1 MDFIFKECV
10 PWSQG
15 QSKQKIPHPQPPPH
29 LCPQDL
35 TMWKHPLRDPGQPA
49 RHPPLPT
56 STSPTWK
63 DPPRRLTSMKN
74 KNNKNKEALR
84 KTISFC
90 FHAWYVIFKWW
101 LSSLSKWEES
111 IKQHECQ
118 ETYHKITKQP
128 IHFIICSF
136 WLMVSRNLLAAA
148 LETQKGSRSS

>member
-1 MDFIFKECV
+1 M
-10 PWSQG
+10 
-15 QSKQKIPHPQPPPH
+15 
-29 LCPQDL
+29 
-35 TMWKHPLRDPGQPA
+35 
-49 RHPPLPT
+49 
-56 STSPTWK
+56 
-63 DPPRRLTSMKN
+63 
-74 KNNKNKEALR
+74 R

-111 IKQHECQ
+111 IKQHKCQ

-148 LETQKGSRSS
+148 LETQKGSHSQLVILLPLVYMWPLTASSQGTHMLPADGEKPEDNHTRSHHVGVRVLQFKWRAPCNLHERSCYSPIFHFKPSVKSTE